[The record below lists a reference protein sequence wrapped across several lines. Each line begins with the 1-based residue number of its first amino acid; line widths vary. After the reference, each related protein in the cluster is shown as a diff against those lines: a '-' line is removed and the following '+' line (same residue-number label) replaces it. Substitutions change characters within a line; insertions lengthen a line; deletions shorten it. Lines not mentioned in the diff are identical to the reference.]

1 MLALRFISGK
11 YEGGEFPLRP
21 DREIRIGRQA
31 DFEMVLVEDM
41 VSRKHARIMTH
52 DDQITI
58 EDLGSTN
65 GTFINGQKVKHSALE
80 EGDRVLIGT
89 SLLRVVRLAGEGRSE
104 KEARD
109 DLSSRAKRSP
119 SSGRFSGN
127 LADVPLPD
135 LLQLLTTGKK
145 TGALR
150 VDGPVAGGAVHVREG
165 RIIHAELDD
174 LEGGPP
180 KKALFRMLGWA
191 DGSFELRPAVDV
203 PSSLDEPTEGLLLDA
218 MREIDELRRIAET
231 LPGEDDT
238 LLVPMPL
245 QPQLRDL
252 QPEELDVLQAAMNNA
267 QVGLIVDQTPLTD
280 YEAWRILV
288 SLVERG
294 YLVRQ

>member
-65 GTFINGQKVKHSALE
+65 GTFINGQKVKHSPLE

-104 KEARD
+104 KEVRD

-119 SSGRFSGN
+119 VSGRFSGS

-150 VDGPVAGGAVHVREG
+150 VDGPAAGGAVHVREG
-165 RIIHAELDD
+165 RIIHSDLDD
-174 LEGGPP
+174 LEGCPP

-191 DGSFELRPAVDV
+191 DGSFELQPTVEV
-203 PSSLDEPTEGLLLDA
+203 PGSLDEPTEGLLLDA
-218 MREIDELRRIAET
+218 MREIDELRRIADT
-231 LPGEDDT
+231 LPGEEET
-238 LLVPMPL
+238 MLVPMPL
-245 QPQLRDL
+245 QPPLRDL
-252 QPEELDVLQAAMNNA
+252 QPEELEVLQAAMNTS

-288 SLVERG
+288 SLIERG